1 MADRQ
6 GKSKLFANLFSHG
19 NAAATPT
26 ITAATTATCRNSQPT
41 ALLHHVRQTRQT
53 DRETDRKR
61 DREGQREEGIQGP
74 ITVALVRMCSL
85 RVQVEMKPKLD
96 ATGKLLLRL
105 KLCAKKCEIE
115 DEQRRGRS
123 SRERGEVDEKGGGG

>member
-53 DRETDRKR
+53 DRETGRKR
-61 DREGQREEGIQGP
+61 DREGEREEGIQGP

-115 DEQRRGRS
+115 DEQRRGRD
-123 SRERGEVDEKGGGG
+123 RRVRGEDEKEGG

>member
-1 MADRQ
+1 M
-6 GKSKLFANLFSHG
+6 
-19 NAAATPT
+19 
-26 ITAATTATCRNSQPT
+26 
-41 ALLHHVRQTRQT
+41 LHHVRQT
-53 DRETDRKR
+53 DRETDRKT
-61 DREGQREEGIQGP
+61 DWEREDERERKAEGRGRQGP

-115 DEQRRGRS
+115 DEQGWGRE
-123 SRERGEVDEKGGGG
+123 RKERGELEWEEEVAGSPQSSLNSPSVKLLGN

>member
-1 MADRQ
+1 M
-6 GKSKLFANLFSHG
+6 
-19 NAAATPT
+19 
-26 ITAATTATCRNSQPT
+26 
-41 ALLHHVRQTRQT
+41 LHHVRQTRQT

-61 DREGQREEGIQGP
+61 DREGEREEGIQGP

-115 DEQRRGRS
+115 DEQGGR
-123 SRERGEVDEKGGGG
+123 

>member
-1 MADRQ
+1 M
-6 GKSKLFANLFSHG
+6 
-19 NAAATPT
+19 
-26 ITAATTATCRNSQPT
+26 
-41 ALLHHVRQTRQT
+41 LHHVRQTRQT

-61 DREGQREEGIQGP
+61 DKEGEREEGIQGP

-105 KLCAKKCEIE
+105 KLCAKKCELE
-115 DEQRRGRS
+115 DEQGRCRD
-123 SRERGEVDEKGGGG
+123 SRVRGEDEKEGG